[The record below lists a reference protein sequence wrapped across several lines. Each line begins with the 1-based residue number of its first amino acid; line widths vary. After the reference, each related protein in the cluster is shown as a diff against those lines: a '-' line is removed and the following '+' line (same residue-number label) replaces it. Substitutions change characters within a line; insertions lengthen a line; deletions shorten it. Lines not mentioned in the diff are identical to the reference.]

1 MTIKA
6 GGIRPKK
13 CKQCGNSFVPVNS
26 LQSVCGLKC
35 AYERAAVLGNK
46 KTVSAWK
53 EKKKEMQEKLMR
65 HSDYIQLL
73 QKVFNTYIRMRD
85 AGLPCISCGTTK
97 KVVYAAGHFYPTT
110 YSYLRFNE
118 DNVHLQCNEHCNRQ
132 KRGNLS
138 EYRPALIKKIG
149 LDRVEKLDADR
160 HKELNLSIPEIKD
173 LIVKYKQKIKE
184 LKNNKK
190 SNIMKERPIL
200 FSTPMVR
207 AILDGRKTMT
217 RRIVKPQPHI
227 HHWEIFKSYKQT
239 VSVLDTTSGP
249 VYQFN
254 DWNSEKGLSHDRNI
268 EVKCPY
274 GQVGDILW
282 VRETWKYLD
291 LGPEDS
297 GFVYKASE
305 NGKAWQ
311 ANDESWTW
319 KSSIHMPKE
328 ACRIRLEITNV
339 RVERLKDI
347 SEEDAKAEG
356 VQFNPQAPASITNK
370 GSFAKLWQSINGQES
385 WDMNPWVWVIEFK
398 KI

>member
-1 MTIKA
+1 
-6 GGIRPKK
+6 
-13 CKQCGNSFVPVNS
+13 
-26 LQSVCGLKC
+26 
-35 AYERAAVLGNK
+35 
-46 KTVSAWK
+46 
-53 EKKKEMQEKLMR
+53 
-65 HSDYIQLL
+65 
-73 QKVFNTYIRMRD
+73 
-85 AGLPCISCGTTK
+85 
-97 KVVYAAGHFYPTT
+97 
-110 YSYLRFNE
+110 
-118 DNVHLQCNEHCNRQ
+118 
-132 KRGNLS
+132 
-138 EYRPALIKKIG
+138 
-149 LDRVEKLDADR
+149 
-160 HKELNLSIPEIKD
+160 
-173 LIVKYKQKIKE
+173 
-184 LKNNKK
+184 
-190 SNIMKERPIL
+190 
-200 FSTPMVR
+200 MVR
-207 AILDGRKTMT
+207 AILEGRKTMT

-282 VRETWKYLD
+282 VRETWTKLKHEDGLKYH
-291 LGPEDS
+291 
-297 GFVYKASE
+297 YKSDYE
-305 NGKAWQ
+305 TRRN
-311 ANDESWTW
+311 NITW
-319 KSSIHMPKE
+319 KPSIHMPKE

-398 KI
+398 RYKNN